1 MGLIPTTSCYIT
13 TMDNLKLSFTG
24 EYTNSLDQKHRL
36 SIPVKFRKALDPIND
51 RTFVITRGF
60 DPCLILYAV
69 SEWTQ
74 VEEQLSQLSSIRG
87 KHRNFVRSI
96 VRHATYLQYDSQG
109 RIAIPENLLE
119 FASIN
124 KDVDVIGMI
133 NKIELWAPEIL
144 NSQDVAS
151 VVTATDFED
160 LANEIN
166 F

>member
-1 MGLIPTTSCYIT
+1 MT

-36 SIPVKFRKALDPIND
+36 SIPVKFRKALDSVND

-60 DPCLILYAV
+60 DPCLILYPV
-69 SEWTQ
+69 SEWNR

-87 KHRNFVRSI
+87 QHRNFVRSI

-109 RIAIPENLLE
+109 RIAIPDNLLE
-119 FASIN
+119 FASVK
-124 KDVDVIGMI
+124 KDVNVIGMI
-133 NKIELWAPEIL
+133 NKIELWAPEVL
-144 NSQDVAS
+144 VSQDSSADI
-151 VVTATDFED
+151 TATDFED

>member
-1 MGLIPTTSCYIT
+1 
-13 TMDNLKLSFTG
+13 MDNLKLSFTG

-69 SEWTQ
+69 SEWNQ

>member
-1 MGLIPTTSCYIT
+1 MT

-51 RTFVITRGF
+51 RIFVITRGF
-60 DPCLILYAV
+60 DPCLILYPV
-69 SEWTQ
+69 SEWTR

-87 KHRNFVRSI
+87 QHRNFVRSI

-109 RIAIPENLLE
+109 RIAIPDNLLE
-119 FASIN
+119 FASVK
-124 KDVDVIGMI
+124 KDVNVIGMI
-133 NKIELWAPEIL
+133 NKIELWAPGVL
-144 NSQDVAS
+144 DSQDSTAD
-151 VVTATDFED
+151 VTATDFED

>member
-1 MGLIPTTSCYIT
+1 VGLIPTTSCYIT

-69 SEWTQ
+69 SEWNK

>member
-1 MGLIPTTSCYIT
+1 
-13 TMDNLKLSFTG
+13 MDNLKLSFTG

-36 SIPVKFRKALDPIND
+36 SIPVKFRKALDPVND

-60 DPCLILYAV
+60 DSCLILYPVA
-69 SEWTQ
+69 EWNR

-87 KHRNFVRSI
+87 QHRNFVRSI

-109 RIAIPENLLE
+109 RIAIPDNLLE
-119 FASIN
+119 FASVK

-133 NKIELWAPEIL
+133 NKIELWAPEVL
-144 NSQDVAS
+144 VSQDAS
-151 VVTATDFED
+151 TDVTATDFED

>member
-1 MGLIPTTSCYIT
+1 
-13 TMDNLKLSFTG
+13 MDNLKLSFTG